1 MRSPSFGQHAARI
14 PASFRRV
21 DEAAWQESEGHW
33 DFVSV
38 RHKSADLSEAHA
50 RRQLVGA
57 KSLRR
62 KAVRV
67 PGVDGAE
74 ARATNEF
81 SIRFLLVQTFH
92 FGVKITRC

>member
-14 PASFRRV
+14 LRV
-21 DEAAWQESEGHW
+21 DEAAWQESAGHW

-38 RHKSADLSEAHA
+38 RHKSIDLSEAHA

-57 KSLRR
+57 KSVRR